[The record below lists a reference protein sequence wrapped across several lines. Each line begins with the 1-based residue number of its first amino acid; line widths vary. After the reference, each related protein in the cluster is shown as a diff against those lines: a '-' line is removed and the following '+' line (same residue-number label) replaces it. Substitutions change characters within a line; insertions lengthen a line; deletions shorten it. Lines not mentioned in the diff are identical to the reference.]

1 MRIKWKTPQIIPK
14 RLCAFIDEK
23 YQYLCLCLKS
33 LTFNVHVNQSYT
45 SDVLLEPIFW
55 FVDNFT
61 SLLGPFFL
69 VAVTVLTAAVV
80 IIW

>member
-1 MRIKWKTPQIIPK
+1 MKIKWKTPQIIPK
-14 RLCAFIDEK
+14 KLCSYFEDK
-23 YQYLCLCLKS
+23 FQYFSLCFNS
-33 LTFNVHVNQSYT
+33 LTGNIHMNQSYA

-55 FVDNFT
+55 FVDNFA
-61 SLLGPFFL
+61 SMLGPFFL

>member
-1 MRIKWKTPQIIPK
+1 M
-14 RLCAFIDEK
+14 
-23 YQYLCLCLKS
+23 
-33 LTFNVHVNQSYT
+33 NQSYA

-55 FVDNFT
+55 FVDNFA
-61 SLLGPFFL
+61 SMLGPFFL